1 MSWLVGALQTTGSLV
16 DLAGTVSDIVYKQ
29 RQVAQLEKQNQLME
43 QWMYKQEALQKSQ
56 MDLTRDL
63 AVNTPVYRVQA
74 ALDAGFDPISARRLA
89 GSSERVIYGNLDRP
103 IMHAGT
109 MEGIRQTN
117 HLNAIS
123 SAMATFKNGTQFGKP
138 APPKIQTGTPT
149 KPSINLNHQPGSSS
163 V

>member
-1 MSWLVGALQTTGSLV
+1 
-16 DLAGTVSDIVYKQ
+16 
-29 RQVAQLEKQNQLME
+29 
-43 QWMYKQEALQKSQ
+43 MYKQEALQKSQ

-63 AVNTPVYRVQA
+63 ALNTPVYRVQA

-103 IMHAGT
+103 IMHVGT

-123 SAMATFKNGTQFGKP
+123 SAMATFKNVH
-138 APPKIQTGTPT
+138 
-149 KPSINLNHQPGSSS
+149 NLENQLLQKSKLGHQPNPQSISITNLDHQVFDFKFS
-163 V
+163 FNLKFSFLLK